1 MIYNNTSS
9 DKFIYNS
16 HTNST
21 RLNPTWLTG
30 IHEFNTFKSLVFSC
44 ADKKGNVNIDI
55 IRSLID
61 QVNLRCK
68 MLELERRLGGLEM
81 EDEEIIYNYALYE
94 LSKCEP
100 MGVES

>member
-1 MIYNNTSS
+1 
-9 DKFIYNS
+9 
-16 HTNST
+16 
-21 RLNPTWLTG
+21 
-30 IHEFNTFKSLVFSC
+30 
-44 ADKKGNVNIDI
+44 
-55 IRSLID
+55 
-61 QVNLRCK
+61 